1 MLAGRR
7 VAQPYELADIVRYAG
22 RCIVAAVSTVLCAVF
37 LVAGTQVKSVPFAV
51 IVLAGGAGALYLS
64 QSSFWSVSA
73 DVGGSSAGAV
83 SGVMNMGARLAE
95 RSAHRLRLSSQQK

>member
-1 MLAGRR
+1 MRLISFSLILHLSQYCSRAEPQAELLLYNAAFHRHGRMLAGRR
-7 VAQPYELADIVRYAG
+7 VAQLYELADIVRYAG

-64 QSSFWSVSA
+64 QSSF
-73 DVGGSSAGAV
+73 
-83 SGVMNMGARLAE
+83 
-95 RSAHRLRLSSQQK
+95 